1 MYKTLH
7 FFCRRTNRTGVPQK
21 TAGNFDV
28 CIPSLCLKTR
38 FSYYIYTTTS
48 SGRWPRNFC
57 SFGIGSMI
65 SELELAV
72 IKRGL
77 SQDFSILTVC
87 LKSHYYLLHIY
98 VYTKSRAYRRAV
110 PQTIDSLPVGSQ
122 ITMRCCTTMMVR
134 IATTIA
140 REHCCFNLVY
150 IYQT

>member
-1 MYKTLH
+1 
-7 FFCRRTNRTGVPQK
+7 
-21 TAGNFDV
+21 
-28 CIPSLCLKTR
+28 
-38 FSYYIYTTTS
+38 
-48 SGRWPRNFC
+48 
-57 SFGIGSMI
+57 MI

-140 REHCCFNLVY
+140 RERCCCCLYIPDLVCRAAEYGRLNLAGTVVKSQEFLAV
-150 IYQT
+150 IQKCNV

>member
-1 MYKTLH
+1 
-7 FFCRRTNRTGVPQK
+7 
-21 TAGNFDV
+21 
-28 CIPSLCLKTR
+28 
-38 FSYYIYTTTS
+38 
-48 SGRWPRNFC
+48 
-57 SFGIGSMI
+57 MI

-98 VYTKSRAYRRAV
+98 VYTKSRAYRRAI

-134 IATTIA
+134 IATSIA

-150 IYQT
+150 IYQTWCAVLSTYGRLNLAGTVVKSQEFLAVIQKCNVWTNYVAG

>member
-1 MYKTLH
+1 
-7 FFCRRTNRTGVPQK
+7 
-21 TAGNFDV
+21 
-28 CIPSLCLKTR
+28 
-38 FSYYIYTTTS
+38 
-48 SGRWPRNFC
+48 
-57 SFGIGSMI
+57 MI

-87 LKSHYYLLHIY
+87 VSQVSLLTTYNIL
-98 VYTKSRAYRRAV
+98 RAEHRAV

-140 REHCCFNLVY
+140 RERCCCLYIPDLVCRAEYGRLNLAGTVVKSQEFLAV
-150 IYQT
+150 IQKCNV